1 MQMRQ
6 GRQGDLRVQ
15 ALKGAR
21 GFRFFLY
28 AQSPSW
34 FGWGSQASTLFLGDC
49 DEPR

>member
-1 MQMRQ
+1 MQVRQ
-6 GRQGDLRVQ
+6 GRQGYSFVQ
-15 ALKGAR
+15 AWKGAR
-21 GFRFFLY
+21 GLGFFLY